1 MKKLTTMLCA
11 AVMAASMTFTSFAA
25 PSPSA
30 DVVTTTEVPMTV
42 GGEQVVV
49 AAKTLTVSNPADT
62 AAVAAVVE
70 KAAAPV
76 VEVAETISTDPV
88 VVAKVEEAVT
98 QLLTLAVKAATSEE
112 FKEFKKN
119 CEIFEDKT
127 TTEDGK
133 IRVLNPDGTEAEA
146 IEGTVESVSD
156 VFTLEMKKVSEGTDA
171 EGEAAVLD
179 QTFDFKVPAETL
191 GVTEEDTLLVSVY
204 TLEESE
210 ENGVSMVESF
220 VKAAV
225 ENGELKAE
233 LPAKAIAAEVKK
245 VVPEA

>member
-1 MKKLTTMLCA
+1 MKKFTTMLCA

-30 DVVTTTEVPMTV
+30 DVVTTTEVPMTID
-42 GGEQVVV
+42 GEQVVV
-49 AAKTLTVSNPADT
+49 AAKTLTVADPTDT

-76 VEVAETISTDPV
+76 VEVAKTLSADPE

-112 FKEFKKN
+112 FKAFKES

-127 TTEDGK
+127 KTEDGK
-133 IRVLNPDGTEAEA
+133 IRVLNPDGTEAEP

-156 VFTLEMKKVSEGTDA
+156 VFTLEMKKVSEGADA

-179 QTFDFKVPAETL
+179 QTFDFTVPTEKL

-210 ENGVSMVESF
+210 VNGVSLVESF
-220 VKAAV
+220 VKATV